1 MRLLLDTHLLL
12 WTSVTDDVLASRFLS
27 SEMKALIVDDGNEVY
42 FSAVSVWEVAIKH
55 AAGRPEFRVDP
66 HVFRR
71 TLLDQGYGELAIT
84 SEHGARVADL
94 PSHHKDPFDRLL
106 VAQAMVEGITLLTM
120 DATVSRYPGP
130 VRKV

>member
-12 WTSVTDDVLASRFLS
+12 RASVTDEVVASRSLS
-27 SEMKALIVDDGNEVY
+27 TEANALIVDDGNEVY

-55 AAGRPEFRVDP
+55 GAGRPEFRVDP

-71 TLLDQGYGELAIT
+71 TLLDQGYEELAIT

-94 PSHHKDPFDRLL
+94 PRHHKDPFDRLL

-120 DATVSRYPGP
+120 DATVARYPGP